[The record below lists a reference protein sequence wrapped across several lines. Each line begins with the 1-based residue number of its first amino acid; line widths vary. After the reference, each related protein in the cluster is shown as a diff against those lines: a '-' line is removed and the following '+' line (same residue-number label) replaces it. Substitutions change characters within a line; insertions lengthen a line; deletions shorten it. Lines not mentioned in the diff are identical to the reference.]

1 MQCTSQLE
9 SLVGIQSCSLIVQ
22 NIFTPEPIPS
32 THRLSY
38 SSGLLQAPS
47 SGKSQGGNF
56 MNAEVAYAYRERKA
70 EAEPL
75 GEQAYNLRAL
85 QHLKL
90 KTVVKVAHSSH

>member
-1 MQCTSQLE
+1 
-9 SLVGIQSCSLIVQ
+9 
-22 NIFTPEPIPS
+22 
-32 THRLSY
+32 
-38 SSGLLQAPS
+38 
-47 SGKSQGGNF
+47 

-90 KTVVKVAHSSH
+90 KTVVKVARQ